1 MKANWKIALMCI
13 ATIAFVACKGKNT
26 PTPPDVDPD
35 EDFVSKVSVKDNSI
49 AEWATLP
56 AEFVASTTCPE
67 EAALDALVSAKVY
80 ADKVYINILVEYD
93 PEQIVDREWPSFHVY
108 LDADNS
114 DATGGY
120 SDEFLDANSEV
131 LLETAIFANG
141 EPHNY
146 NPAVFRWWGEVGGAG
161 WAWTE
166 HWTEEGY
173 YQDGDGLKWGAI
185 IGEDESPIG
194 NSQIIDDKYIEIQL
208 LRELIPADGGWNEDQ
223 FGIGFDIQQNWTS
236 VGVLPIGVIG
246 DDNVTGHA
254 NKLKVNI
261 DKE

>member
-1 MKANWKIALMCI
+1 MKANWKWAIMFA
-13 ATIAFVACKGKNT
+13 AVIAFVACKPKPE
-26 PTPPDVDPD
+26 PTPPDNGGDD
-35 EDFVSKVSVKDNSI
+35 DFVSKVSVTDNSI

-56 AEFVASTTCPE
+56 ADFVASATCPE
-67 EAALDALVSAKVY
+67 DAALDALVSAKVY
-80 ADKVYINILVEYD
+80 ADKVYINILVEFD
-93 PEQIVDREWPSFHVY
+93 PEQIIDREWTPFHVY

-131 LLETAIFANG
+131 LLETAIFGSG
-141 EPHNY
+141 EPNNY
-146 NPAVFRWWGEVGGAG
+146 NPAVFKWWGEVGGSG

-166 HWTEEGY
+166 HWTEQDY

-185 IGEDESPIG
+185 IGEGESPIG
-194 NSQIIDDKYIEIQL
+194 NSQIIEGKYVEIQL
-208 LRELIPADGGWNEDQ
+208 LRELIPADGGWNENQ
-223 FGIGFDIQQNWTS
+223 FGIGFDIQQNWSS

-246 DDNVTGHA
+246 DDNATGHA

-261 DKE
+261 DK